1 MAAYHHQMQFS
12 APTYRDDKSLLNTL
26 LMRLQMW
33 ISSEFSNLTSVLL
46 SDSNNQ
52 QFVRI
57 VKSNPHPVLLTQS
70 SIEIICR

>member
-12 APTYRDDKSLLNTL
+12 APVYRDDKSLLNTL

>member
-12 APTYRDDKSLLNTL
+12 APAYRDDKSLLNTL